1 VGDGAAIVAAMTSSV
16 RTPSPAALAVLLC
29 GTFMASL
36 DTAIVNVA
44 GPAIQR
50 DVGVSGAAL
59 QLVISGYALAYAAL
73 LITGARLGDDY
84 GHRRLFLAGLAGFTA
99 TSLLA
104 GLAWSTEVLI
114 AARIGQGVAAAAMG
128 PQVMTVIQLQYDGA
142 ARMKAMALLATV
154 VSAGVVAGQVLGG
167 ALVDADLLG
176 TAWRPVFLINVP
188 VGVALLAVGARL
200 LPQTRMPRG
209 RAMDWIGVALMTDV
223 IALAMVPLVF
233 GHEVDWAWW
242 TWTCLAAA
250 VPTAVLLAAHLRRTR
265 ARGGA
270 PVVDVAL
277 LGRARFGLGMA
288 STTAVMIAYGG
299 FLFTFTLHLQEGL
312 ADSPLRAG
320 LTFAPYAIGF
330 AITSLGVPAL
340 PPALGRRLAPAGLAL
355 SAVGYAGLGLLTGG
369 GGAWSDAEALPLLVL
384 AGAGFGAGYSQVITR
399 SIAGVP
405 ADQAHEASG
414 LFNTINMLGF
424 ALGVA
429 VLGSAFLSQVDGA
442 ASGTA
447 AADITGS
454 AFETVGLGCAALCAA
469 GIALVIA
476 LTRAEDRAG
485 ALAQPAPGSGENA
498 SSASSRETA
507 PVMAATTSP
516 ASG

>member
-1 VGDGAAIVAAMTSSV
+1 MTAPPH
-16 RTPSPAALAVLLC
+16 TPSRAALAVLLT

-44 GPAIQR
+44 GPAIQA

-73 LITGARLGDDY
+73 LITGARLGDDH
-84 GHRRLFLAGLAGFTA
+84 GHRRLFLAGLAGFTL

-104 GLAWSTEVLI
+104 GLAWATPVLI

-128 PQVMTVIQLQYDGA
+128 PQVMTVIQLQYEGA

-176 TAWRPVFLINVP
+176 ASWRPVFLINVP
-188 VGVALLAVGARL
+188 VGLALLAIGPRL
-200 LPQTRMPRG
+200 LPVTRRPSG
-209 RAMDWIGVALMTDV
+209 RRMDWLGVALMTDIITLV
-223 IALAMVPLVF
+223 MVPLVF

-242 TWTCLAAA
+242 TWASLAAA
-250 VPTAVLLAAHLRRTR
+250 VPPAALLAAHMRRLW
-265 ARGGA
+265 ARGEA
-270 PVVDVAL
+270 PVADVRL
-277 LGRARFGLGMA
+277 LARPRFGLGMA

-299 FLFTFTLHLQEGL
+299 FLFTLTLHLQQGL
-312 ADSPLRAG
+312 GDSPLRAG

-330 AITSLGVPAL
+330 ALTSLTVPAL
-340 PPALGRRLAPAGLAL
+340 APQVGRRLAPIGLAA
-355 SAVGYAGLGLLTGG
+355 SAAGYLGLGAVTGG
-369 GGAWSDAEALPLLVL
+369 GTWSDAEALPLLLL

-399 SIAGVP
+399 SIATVAP
-405 ADQAHEASG
+405 AQAHDASG

-429 VLGSAFLSQVDGA
+429 TLGSAFLSAVGA
-442 ASGTA
+442 PTPDETGGAFATVAAGCGVLSLLAVGFTLALARAERRAPGAEAADPAQA
-447 AADITGS
+447 AAEV
-454 AFETVGLGCAALCAA
+454 AVAA
-469 GIALVIA
+469 
-476 LTRAEDRAG
+476 
-485 ALAQPAPGSGENA
+485 
-498 SSASSRETA
+498 
-507 PVMAATTSP
+507 
-516 ASG
+516 

>member
-1 VGDGAAIVAAMTSSV
+1 VRGDRKGERMTSTA
-16 RTPSPAALAVLLC
+16 RTPSPVALAVLLA

-44 GPAIQR
+44 GPAIQH

-73 LITGARLGDDY
+73 LITGARLGDDH

-104 GLAWSTEVLI
+104 GLAWSTDILV

-128 PQVMTVIQLQYDGA
+128 PQVMTVIQLQYEGA

-154 VSAGVVAGQVLGG
+154 VSAGVVVGQVLGG
-167 ALVDADLLG
+167 ALVDLDLFG
-176 TAWRPVFLINVP
+176 ASWRPVFLINVP
-188 VGVALLAVGARL
+188 VGVALLAIGPRL
-200 LPQTRMPRG
+200 LPVTRLPRG
-209 RAMDWIGVALMTDV
+209 RATDWIGVALMTGV
-223 IALAMVPLVF
+223 IGLVMVPLVF
-233 GHEVDWAWW
+233 GHQVDWALW
-242 TWTCLAAA
+242 TLICLAAA
-250 VPTAVLLAAHLRRTR
+250 VPTTLLLVAHLRRTR

-270 PVVDVAL
+270 PVVDFGL
-277 LGRARFGLGMA
+277 LARARFGLGMA

-330 AITSLGVPAL
+330 ALTSLGVPAL
-340 PPALGRRLAPAGLAL
+340 SPALGRRLAPAGLVLA
-355 SAVGYAGLGLLTGG
+355 AAGYAGLGLLTGTSDT
-369 GGAWSDAEALPLLVL
+369 WSDPAALPLLLL

-399 SIAGVP
+399 AISDVP

-424 ALGVA
+424 AVGVA
-429 VLGSAFLSQVDGA
+429 TLGSAFLSQVDGA
-442 ASGTA
+442 
-447 AADITGS
+447 TGVPAHVTGR
-454 AFETVGLGCAALCAA
+454 AFQTVGLGCAALALA
-469 GIALVIA
+469 GVALVVA
-476 LTRAEDRAG
+476 LTRAEDRAA
-485 ALAQPAPGSGENA
+485 ALDDRTPA
-498 SSASSRETA
+498 TA
-507 PVMAATTSP
+507 EPVTIAA
-516 ASG
+516 

>member
-1 VGDGAAIVAAMTSSV
+1 MTSSV
-16 RTPSPAALAVLLC
+16 RTPSPVALAVLLA

-50 DVGVSGAAL
+50 DIGVSGAAL

-73 LITGARLGDDY
+73 LITGARLGDDH
-84 GHRRLFLAGLAGFTA
+84 GHRRLFLAGLGGFTA

-128 PQVMTVIQLQYDGA
+128 PQVMTVIQLQYEGA

-154 VSAGVVAGQVLGG
+154 VSAGVVVGQVLGG

-176 TAWRPVFLINVP
+176 ASWRPVFLINVP
-188 VGVALLAVGARL
+188 VGVALLAVGPRL
-200 LPQTRMPRG
+200 LPVTRLPRG

-223 IALAMVPLVF
+223 IILVMVPLVF

-242 TWTCLAAA
+242 TWACLAAA
-250 VPTAVLLAAHLRRTR
+250 VPTALMLATHLRRTR

-270 PVVDVAL
+270 PVVDFGL
-277 LGRARFGLGMA
+277 LARPRFGLGMA

-299 FLFTFTLHLQEGL
+299 FLFTFTLYLQQGL

-320 LTFAPYAIGF
+320 LTFAPYAVGF
-330 AITSLGVPAL
+330 AITSLGVPMLA
-340 PPALGRRLAPAGLAL
+340 PPLGRRLAPLGLAL
-355 SAVGYAGLGLLTGG
+355 AAAGYVGLGLLTGSG
-369 GGAWSDAEALPLLVL
+369 RAWSDAEALPLLLL

-399 SIAGVP
+399 AISDVP

-429 VLGSAFLSQVDGA
+429 TLGSAFLSEVDG
-442 ASGTA
+442 GRGA
-447 AADITGS
+447 AADVTGG
-454 AFETVGLGCAALCAA
+454 AFETVALGCGALSLA
-469 GIALVIA
+469 GVALVLA
-476 LTRAEDRAG
+476 LTRAESRA
-485 ALAQPAPGSGENA
+485 QSGEKA
-498 SSASSRETA
+498 SSASSLETA
-507 PVMAATTSP
+507 PAMAATTSS